1 MRSSTLV
8 RRLLLAA
15 TTFVGAMVASAA
27 STPKETGRQFVVAA
41 LANVRGIAIDRSG
54 NLYVTEVATATVH
67 KLTPDG
73 RDIVLPTAGIK
84 SPFGIAVDPH
94 DVVYISDDHSSAVYR
109 LSATGAPESLIKSG
123 DPAGLDDATTLAV
136 DTHGD
141 VFVGDN
147 HHHVIRR
154 ITLDGVLQTFAGNVA
169 EAGSTDGVATD
180 ARFAGPRGLAIDPSG
195 NLYVADEINCNIR
208 RITPHGWVTTLAGS
222 TGTAGHRDGEGVH
235 AAFGAPR
242 GLAADGDGNV
252 FIADTN
258 NHTIRRLSPNGYVAT
273 MAGKPFE
280 PGATDGVGKKARFN
294 QPRAIAIG
302 ADGTLYIAD
311 NGNASI
317 RQISRDGT
325 VTTVAGPNH
334 P

>member
-1 MRSSTLV
+1 MLSSTLV
-8 RRLLLAA
+8 RGLFLAFA
-15 TTFVGAMVASAA
+15 TYASAAVAGAA
-27 STPKETGRQFVVAA
+27 STPTGARRQFVVAA

-54 NLYVTEVATATVH
+54 NLYVTEVATATIH

-73 RDIVLPTAGIK
+73 KDIVLPTAGIK
-84 SPFGIAVDPH
+84 SPFGIAVDLH
-94 DVVYISDDHSSAVYR
+94 DVIYVSDDHSSAVYR
-109 LSATGAPESLIKSG
+109 LAANGTPESLIKSG

-136 DTHGD
+136 DARG

-147 HHHVIRR
+147 HHHVVRR
-154 ITLDGVLQTFAGNVA
+154 ITPDGVLLTFAGNLA

-208 RITPHGWVTTLAGS
+208 RITPHGLVTTLAGS
-222 TGTAGHRDGEGVH
+222 TGTAGHRDGEGIH

-273 MAGKPFE
+273 IAGKPFE
-280 PGATDGVGKKARFN
+280 PGAADGTGRKARFN
-294 QPRAIAIG
+294 EPRAIAIG
-302 ADGTLYIAD
+302 SDGTLYVAD

-317 RQISRDGT
+317 RQISRSGI
-325 VTTVAGPNH
+325 VTTVAGPN
-334 P
+334 PP